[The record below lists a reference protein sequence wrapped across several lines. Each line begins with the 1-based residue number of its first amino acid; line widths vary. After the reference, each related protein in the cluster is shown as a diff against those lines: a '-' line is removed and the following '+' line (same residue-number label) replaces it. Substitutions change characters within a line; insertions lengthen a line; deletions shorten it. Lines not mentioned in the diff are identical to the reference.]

1 MKQAGQSAG
10 SQMPQ
15 AVSSRVPPAACSR
28 CEPQTDPTAAPIER
42 CLLGRSVQGRPIELV
57 RFGAGPRL
65 RLILGGVHGDEPKSV
80 RLANHLCQELTAR
93 GKLPATLCILIVPVL
108 NPDGYT
114 VRKRRNAN
122 GVDLNRNF
130 PTNDWSAGSWR
141 SRFFGGT
148 APASEPETRA
158 AIDLIKSVRPAGI
171 ITIHSISDRRQCNNH
186 DGPAKPAAGLA
197 RAMAECNGYPV
208 TGNIGY
214 TTPGSFGAWAGGLL
228 GIPTV
233 TLELPSHHSP
243 RRCWEDNR
251 AALLASLPGLR

>member
-1 MKQAGQSAG
+1 
-10 SQMPQ
+10 
-15 AVSSRVPPAACSR
+15 VV
-28 CEPQTDPTAAPIER
+28 
-42 CLLGRSVQGRPIELV
+42 GRSVQGRRIELG

-80 RLANHLCQELTAR
+80 RLANHLWQELAAQ
-93 GKLPATLCILIVPVL
+93 GELSAAWCVLVVPVL
-108 NPDGYT
+108 NPDGYA

-130 PTNDWSAGSWR
+130 PTDDWSAGSRR

-148 APASEPETRA
+148 APGSEPETRA
-158 AIDLIKSVRPAGI
+158 AIDLIESVKPADI

-186 DGPAKPAAGLA
+186 DGPAEPAARLA

-208 TGNIGY
+208 AANIGY
-214 TTPGSFGAWAGGLL
+214 TTPGSFGAWAGDLL
-228 GIPTV
+228 DIPTV

-251 AALLASLPGLR
+251 AALLAGLPDVR